1 MVNTMPDATP
11 TIKAIHIILRPGEAR
26 SFAVS
31 FNSLFTFL
39 ASFSC
44 RFSVL
49 MVFE

>member
-1 MVNTMPDATP
+1 MPDATP

-31 FNSLFTFL
+31 FNSLLDLL

-44 RFSVL
+44 RFSILTVL
-49 MVFE
+49 E